1 MDYNSSTDLQ
11 IKHTQ
16 IANRCVIGLR
26 RKQSITP
33 AYLLDL
39 CCPTPGTRD
48 CSSLRSMERG
58 FLFVPIARTSTSQ
71 VRAFTGGWPLCME
84 WASFAQ
90 RLLPRVFSN
99 IFCSSMKTILFSCAR
114 VGKASEQ

>member
-58 FLFVPIARTSTSQ
+58 LLFVPIARTSTSQ
-71 VRAFTGGWPLCME
+71 VRAFYRWLAPLYLCMGFHLH
-84 WASFAQ
+84 SD
-90 RLLPRVFSN
+90 
-99 IFCSSMKTILFSCAR
+99 CSLGFFPTYSALA
-114 VGKASEQ
+114 